1 MDNAETVQIPL
12 IRKLKTSGWAGRPL
26 VPETWEEAYRR
37 LTSPPEP
44 PAPPAWINR
53 RVCRQRPPLPR
64 LKRKERLNWHQWF
77 SDWYSGLHKLGYRC
91 RNQGI
96 NPNRT
101 KITARDV
108 INIGVL
114 YMQKGDQ
121 AVFLYSSI
129 KALPSAE
136 VPIAWLGKR
145 CAVKT
150 IYRIVQGRRRDPS
163 RGVARLAGTT
173 ASGIIPKF
181 DVKDRVEFFV
191 DFDGGLFEQR
201 PDGLW
206 QETKNGYAGGL
217 YAEYLN
223 SSDHYKSIRPYYKPA
238 RYDCPTDESTEA
250 KTEIL
255 GFDLKP
261 GYQPITKL
269 L

>member
-1 MDNAETVQIPL
+1 
-12 IRKLKTSGWAGRPL
+12 
-26 VPETWEEAYRR
+26 
-37 LTSPPEP
+37 
-44 PAPPAWINR
+44 
-53 RVCRQRPPLPR
+53 
-64 LKRKERLNWHQWF
+64 
-77 SDWYSGLHKLGYRC
+77 
-91 RNQGI
+91 
-96 NPNRT
+96 
-101 KITARDV
+101 V

-121 AVFLYSSI
+121 AVFLYSSV
-129 KALPSAE
+129 KALPSTDAL
-136 VPIAWLGKR
+136 IAWLGKG

-181 DVKDRVEFFV
+181 YVKDRAKFFV
-191 DFDGGLFEQR
+191 DFDGALFDHRQ
-201 PDGLW
+201 DGLW
-206 QETKNGYAGGL
+206 QETKNGLAGAL

-223 SSDHYKSIRPYYKPA
+223 SSEHYKSIRPYYKPA

-250 KTEIL
+250 KVEIL

-261 GYQPITKL
+261 AYQPITKL